1 MLLAAGVTK
10 ARVPNL
16 PAGQDPA
23 DVLATAGAQA
33 LAAALGQRRPLA
45 DLAVDQVLT
54 AALRG
59 DHRPESRLWALDKTA
74 QVVARMPSEQR
85 ARQAVRTARALD
97 LDAFRVLDKVQSH
110 VPYDPT
116 PQGPLGLPQLPRAL
130 RQRQRAQLLA
140 RNAARIN
147 AMGTESRDTNAVR
160 SGQAGRRGQFVHD
173 LRDNEPG
180 ADNDR
185 GVDADW

>member
-1 MLLAAGVTK
+1 M
-10 ARVPNL
+10 P
-16 PAGQDPA
+16 
-23 DVLATAGAQA
+23 TAGPQA

-54 AALRG
+54 AALPR
-59 DHRPESRLWALDKTA
+59 RPQPRSTLWALDKTA

-97 LDAFRVLDKVQSH
+97 LDAFHVLDKVQSH

-116 PQGPLGLPQLPRAL
+116 PQGPLGLPKLPRAL
-130 RQRQRAQLLA
+130 RQQQRAQLLT

-147 AMGTESRDTNAVR
+147 AMGTANRDTGSDTAT
-160 SGQAGRRGQFVHD
+160 GAGRRGRFFDDV
-173 LRDNEPG
+173 RDDERRPRQRSRRRLVAVPLALHRAAG
-180 ADNDR
+180 
-185 GVDADW
+185 